1 MSILFCERT
10 RTFHLFNN
18 EISYIMTVL
27 PNEQMGQ
34 LYFGKRI
41 HHKEDFSYLLETG
54 YRPMT
59 SYVFEGDRSFSL
71 EHVRQ
76 EYGVYGTTDYRHPAV
91 EILQENGSRLS
102 DFRYQSHTITA
113 GKPKLVGLPA
123 TYTEEDGEAET
134 LYDFR
139 GRRNPGAERKADQSW
154 KKRCTSADC
163 HEPVH
168 GSAGLRLRMAPV
180 LRRMGSGAPFKG
192 TKAGTGHP
200 GGGQQKRTFLP

>member
-134 LYDFR
+134 LTLVLKDPVTEITLR
-139 GRRNPGAERKADQSW
+139 IS
-154 KKRCTSADC
+154 SALF
-163 HEPVH
+163 V
-168 GSAGLRLRMAPV
+168 
-180 LRRMGSGAPFKG
+180 
-192 TKAGTGHP
+192 
-200 GGGQQKRTFLP
+200 

>member
-76 EYGVYGTTDYRHPAV
+76 EYGVYGTTDYRRPAV

-113 GKPKLVGLPA
+113 GKPKLVGLP
-123 TYTEEDGEAET
+123 D
-134 LYDFR
+134 
-139 GRRNPGAERKADQSW
+139 RKS
-154 KKRCTSADC
+154 
-163 HEPVH
+163 V
-168 GSAGLRLRMAPV
+168 V
-180 LRRMGSGAPFKG
+180 
-192 TKAGTGHP
+192 
-200 GGGQQKRTFLP
+200 

>member
-91 EILQENGSRLS
+91 EIARLS

-113 GKPKLVGLPA
+113 GKPKLAGLPA

-134 LYDFR
+134 LTLVLKDPVTEITLR
-139 GRRNPGAERKADQSW
+139 IS
-154 KKRCTSADC
+154 SALF
-163 HEPVH
+163 V
-168 GSAGLRLRMAPV
+168 
-180 LRRMGSGAPFKG
+180 
-192 TKAGTGHP
+192 
-200 GGGQQKRTFLP
+200 